1 MGGDSGGEKR
11 GDSNPEKK
19 KKTERRSRDIL
30 EKILSNF
37 IITVRG
43 DLKYL
48 TSLQFI
54 RGKQKHC
61 LKYT

>member
-1 MGGDSGGEKR
+1 MGGDSGGEIR

-54 RGKQKHC
+54 RGKQKYC